1 MVTYVFRLSLEF
13 SESGGLL
20 TGYNKLSNK
29 SINRRN
35 LVGDLRRLGSKT
47 AVAPQSPSMQFHLLQ
62 LTFMFATGMLGI

>member
-47 AVAPQSPSMQFHLLQ
+47 AVAPPSMQFHLLQ